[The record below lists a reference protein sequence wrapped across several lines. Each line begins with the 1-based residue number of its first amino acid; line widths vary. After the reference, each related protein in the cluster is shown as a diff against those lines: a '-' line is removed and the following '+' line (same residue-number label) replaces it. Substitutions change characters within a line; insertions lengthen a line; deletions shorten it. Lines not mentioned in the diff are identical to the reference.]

1 MPRKKKEPL
10 SGIGRD
16 PENKLIVQKSKPLFE
31 LWRSN
36 LSLAEFKIMDM
47 YLARIDTHKPEQRT
61 VKLTK
66 WQLEQALDVSRINHS
81 DLEQRLKNLYQPID
95 LARGDRKRL
104 HLVSLFEEAEAEQ
117 DDDGVWQITLTCTN
131 AAMKYFFN
139 IEKLGYFRY
148 KLRSIISLKRR
159 YSYVLFTYLEDNRY
173 RKEWVVS
180 LEELR
185 KILNCE
191 DDASYNEYKIFNQRI
206 LKQCQKELTEKTEC
220 RFAYEPIRR
229 GRSVAAIRFELETLP
244 SIEIPEVDLNQL
256 TFFEGDGR
264 DAICH
269 GFSQSEFEGF
279 TDDQL
284 VLLKDLGWEKKDEE
298 TVMRHKDV
306 LGDMKLACEF
316 ATADYLRRQIIM
328 AKTKNP
334 KNLFLYVKRMIE
346 NDN

>member
-1 MPRKKKEPL
+1 MARKKKEPIA
-10 SGIGRD
+10 GIGRD

-66 WQLEQALDVSRINHS
+66 GQLEEALGVTRINRP

-95 LARGDRKRL
+95 LAKEDRKRL
-104 HLVSLFEEAEAEQ
+104 HLVSLFEEAAADQ

-139 IEKLGYFRY
+139 AEKLGYFRY
-148 KLRSIISLKRR
+148 KLRSITSLTSR

-173 RKEWVVS
+173 RKEWDVP
-180 LEELR
+180 LAELKR
-185 KILNCE
+185 ILNC
-191 DDASYNEYKIFNQRI
+191 DGDTSYNEYKIFNQRI
-206 LKQCQKELTEKTEC
+206 LKKCQKELTEKTEC
-220 RFAYEPIRR
+220 RFTYTPIRK
-229 GRSVAAIRFELETLP
+229 GRSVAAIRFEVETLP
-244 SIEIPEVDLNQL
+244 TLEITDIAPNQI
-256 TFFEGDGR
+256 TFFEGEGR
-264 DAICH
+264 DTICH
-269 GFSQSEFEGF
+269 GFSQAEFEGF
-279 TDDQL
+279 TDEQL
-284 VLLKDLGWEKKDEE
+284 ILLKDLGWEKKDADA
-298 TVMRHKDV
+298 VMRHKEV

-316 ATADYLRRQIIM
+316 ATADYLRRQIIL

-334 KNLFLYVKRMIE
+334 KNLFLYIKKMVE
-346 NDN
+346 NDR